1 MVLGGITACSDH
13 NPTVVFTVD
22 AAAGKSDAG
31 TSQDGGGSHDG
42 GTAAEV
48 AVAPDGGGPLAD
60 VPTGGDLPPD
70 ADRISDV
77 ASLPDVGV
85 ADVGADRALDSN
97 QASDSAT
104 AIDSSRT
111 GTDSPGPAVDG
122 SGGSTLDV
130 GGDSSA
136 APDGGGAGG

>member
-22 AAAGKSDAG
+22 AAAGKSEAG
-31 TSQDGGGSHDG
+31 TSQDGGGSHDA

-48 AVAPDGGGPLAD
+48 AVAPDGGGPVPD
-60 VPTGGDLPPD
+60 VSTAGDLPPD

-77 ASLPDVGV
+77 ANTLDAGV
-85 ADVGADRALDSN
+85 DRTVDLN
-97 QASDSAT
+97 QAVDNSP

-111 GTDSPGPAVDG
+111 GIDSAGPAVDG
-122 SGGSTLDV
+122 SGGSALDV
-130 GGDSSA
+130 GADSSA
-136 APDGGGAGG
+136 VHDGGGAGG